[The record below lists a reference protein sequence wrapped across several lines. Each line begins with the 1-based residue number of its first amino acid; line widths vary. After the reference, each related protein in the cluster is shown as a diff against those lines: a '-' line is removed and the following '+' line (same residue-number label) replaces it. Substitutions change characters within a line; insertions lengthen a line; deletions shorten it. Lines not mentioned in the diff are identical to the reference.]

1 MNVSIPV
8 TALDP
13 SVDSIPFIDCVCNIH
28 LIRSLA
34 ITSQWTDRLYD
45 LPAEDLDCLVQAY
58 QVIAAEA
65 ANILSMQ
72 KWVADP
78 LYRQAIGLKDDA

>member
-65 ANILSMQ
+65 ANVAAMKQWMQ
-72 KWVADP
+72 DP
-78 LYRQAIGLKDDA
+78 LYLDAIGCKED